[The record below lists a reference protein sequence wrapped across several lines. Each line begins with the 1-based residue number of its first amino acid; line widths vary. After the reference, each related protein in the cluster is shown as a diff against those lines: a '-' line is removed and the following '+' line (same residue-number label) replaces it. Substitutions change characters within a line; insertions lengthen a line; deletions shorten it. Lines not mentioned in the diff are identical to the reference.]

1 MISILAATFLTATV
15 EWVEATTIILAVA
28 LSIGWGRALQAA
40 ASALLL
46 LAVLTGFGSFILT
59 SVPELWILQLIV
71 GIFLMLFGLRWLG
84 KAVARGAGLKKLHDE
99 DAEFAALR
107 ASEEILDARAAW
119 WMAFNGV
126 LLEGLEVWLIVVAL
140 GVQTHHTLAAA
151 AAALAAL
158 LLVCAAGAIL
168 RKPLARVPENAIKF
182 IVGAA
187 TLSFGTYWVLE
198 ALGYDWPL
206 RDTALPLLF
215 GFYVLGGLGLI
226 RIFATGNLQGKP
238 V

>member
-1 MISILAATFLTATV
+1 MA
-15 EWVEATTIILAVA
+15 
-28 LSIGWGRALQAA
+28 
-40 ASALLL
+40 
-46 LAVLTGFGSFILT
+46 
-59 SVPELWILQLIV
+59 P
-71 GIFLMLFGLRWLG
+71 
-84 KAVARGAGLKKLHDE
+84 GLKKLHDE

-107 ASEEILDARAAW
+107 ASEKILEARAAW
-119 WMAFNGV
+119 WIAFNGM

-151 AAALAAL
+151 TAALAAL

-168 RKPLARVPENAIKF
+168 RRPLARVPENTIKF

-206 RDTALPLLF
+206 GDTALPLLF
-215 GFYVLGGLGLI
+215 GFYVLGGLALI
-226 RIFATGNLQGKP
+226 RLYAPKNSTRE
-238 V
+238 VV

>member
-1 MISILAATFLTATV
+1 MIPILAATFLTATV
-15 EWVEATTIILAVA
+15 EWVEATTIVLAVA
-28 LSIGWGRALQAA
+28 LTIGWGRALQAA

-46 LAVLTGFGSFILT
+46 LAVLTGIGSFVLT
-59 SVPELWILQLIV
+59 TIPALWILQLIV

-84 KAVARGAGLKKLHDE
+84 KAVARGAGLRKLHDE

-107 ASEEILDARAAW
+107 ASEAILDARAAW
-119 WMAFNGV
+119 WMAFNGT

-182 IVGAA
+182 LVGAA
-187 TLSFGTYWVLE
+187 ILSFGTYWVLA

-206 RDTALPLLF
+206 RDTALPLLY

-226 RIFATGNLQGKP
+226 RIFAAGALPRKL